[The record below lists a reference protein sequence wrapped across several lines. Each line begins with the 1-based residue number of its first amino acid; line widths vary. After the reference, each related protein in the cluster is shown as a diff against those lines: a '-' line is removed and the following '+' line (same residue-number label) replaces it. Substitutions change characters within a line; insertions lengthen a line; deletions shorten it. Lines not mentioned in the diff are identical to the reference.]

1 VPLRPGHL
9 RPVHSPVSPIFLLLL
24 AITVGGAY
32 LCTFDSDA
40 LSRTGVVLLVLGGW
54 AVSLCLHEF
63 GHAAV
68 AYRGGDHSVAEKGY
82 LTLDVRR
89 YAVPGLTF
97 VLPVFILIAGGI
109 PLPGGAVWINNWAIR
124 SRAMRSLVSLAGPL
138 INLVLAVLL
147 VVGLNL
153 VDVSGDLRYGLSYL
167 AEVQVLAFV
176 LNILPIPGLDGWGA
190 LEPYLSQENR
200 EFGDRAK
207 QWTPW
212 ILLLVLIGV
221 PQVAR
226 PFFALGQLVFELI
239 GGNPP
244 EADIGHFLFMFWQH

>member
-1 VPLRPGHL
+1 MLG
-9 RPVHSPVSPIFLLLL
+9 PVSPIFLLLL
-24 AITVGGAY
+24 AITAGGGY
-32 LCTFDSDA
+32 LCTLGTPLDPAVGSDA
-40 LSRTGVVLLVLGGW
+40 LSTTGVVLLVLGGW

-68 AYRGGDHSVAEKGY
+68 AYRGGDHAVAEKGY
-82 LTLDVRR
+82 LRLDVRR

-97 VLPVFILIAGGI
+97 VLPVFILIVGGI

-138 INLVLAVLL
+138 INLVLGILLLAVLNYVDMPDTL
-147 VVGLNL
+147 RAGLT
-153 VDVSGDLRYGLSYL
+153 YL

-207 QWTPW
+207 QWAPI
-212 ILLLVLIGV
+212 ILLVILVGV
-221 PQVAR
+221 RQVAQL
-226 PFFALGQLVFELI
+226 FFALSQFVFELL
-239 GGNPP
+239 GGNP
-244 EADIGHFLFMFWQH
+244 ADADVGHYLFMFWQR